1 MRRLSLFITL
11 VLLTTLLTPV
21 TGPVGAQNAIQ
32 DELEETAKEIE
43 RLESLMS
50 EAEGDISYWR
60 NQVSATN
67 ARMSEVLA
75 DLVAAE
81 QTLEDLNLSI
91 TDTQAAISFTE
102 LEISQKEAELDVT
115 NAMINETHT
124 RVVTQAVE
132 LFKQGGGQIQTV
144 FDYRS
149 VQDAAVAVRYGSTVI
164 AETNRALDNLEELR
178 NQKEQQVTLIEDQR
192 AELNGQ
198 LSRLDT
204 AQIQAQSQKAVVEQ
218 SRALV
223 EAELVNQKALL
234 QTVRNEAAHIENE
247 LAAEE
252 AEQERLI
259 ELLAEEQRRG
269 GIAPGELFPPLN
281 PTRIVSPYGPR
292 LHPIL
297 GYTRIHA
304 GLDLDGNSGQE
315 IFAAASGTVIYS
327 GYRGGYGNTVII
339 DHGGGMATL
348 YAHQKSLVASKGDE
362 VGLGD
367 LIGYVGST
375 GLSTGPHLHFEV
387 RLNGAHTDPAP
398 YFTVL

>member
-1 MRRLSLFITL
+1 VKRFSLLLAL
-11 VLLTTLLTPV
+11 VLLGSLAPPMAAPV
-21 TGPVGAQNAIQ
+21 VAQNAIQ
-32 DELEETAKEIE
+32 DELAETAKEIE
-43 RLESLMS
+43 RLENLMAQ
-50 EAEGDISYWR
+50 AEGDISYWR
-60 NQVSATN
+60 NQISSTSG
-67 ARMSEVLA
+67 RMNDVLG
-75 DLVAAE
+75 DLAAAE

-102 LEISQKEAELDVT
+102 LEISQKEAELDRT
-115 NAMINETHT
+115 SAMITETHDM
-124 RVVTQAVE
+124 VVTQAVE

-144 FDYRS
+144 FDYQS
-149 VQDAAVAVRYGSTVI
+149 VQDAAIAVRYGSAVI

-178 NQKEQQVTLIEDQR
+178 NQKEQQVTLIEEQR

-204 AQIQAQSQKAVVEQ
+204 AQIKAEEQKAIVVHT
-218 SRALV
+218 RALV
-223 EAELVNQKALL
+223 EAELVHQKALL
-234 QTVRNEAAHIENE
+234 QTVKNEAAHIENV

-259 ELLAEEQRRG
+259 ELLAAEQRRG

-297 GYTRIHA
+297 GYTRTHA
-304 GLDLDGNSGQE
+304 GLDLDGNTGQE

-348 YAHQKSLVASKGDE
+348 YAHQNSLVAGKGDE

-387 RLNGAHTDPAP
+387 RINGAHTDPAP